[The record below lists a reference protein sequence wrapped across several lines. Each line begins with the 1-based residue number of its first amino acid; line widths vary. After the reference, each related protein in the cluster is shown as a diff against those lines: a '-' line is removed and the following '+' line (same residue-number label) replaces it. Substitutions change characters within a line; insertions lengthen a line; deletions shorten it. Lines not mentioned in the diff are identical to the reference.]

1 MLYLLKSI
9 DDLMVKLK
17 EEISKMYKDVYV
29 QYLIESKNQEGV
41 INKEAGNYFKEK
53 MTTAIEEKKKANL
66 AERIKDNFKKEEKN
80 AFITKLIIG
89 DVVQA

>member
-89 DVVQA
+89 DVMQA

>member
-1 MLYLLKSI
+1 
-9 DDLMVKLK
+9 MVKLK

-53 MTTAIEEKKKANL
+53 MTTAI
-66 AERIKDNFKKEEKN
+66 
-80 AFITKLIIG
+80 
-89 DVVQA
+89 